1 MSILRNCTLAVCIAA
16 ALATSGRAET
26 KGSLVIGGGAI
37 RFDDEQ
43 VWSQIVD
50 LAGGRGAK
58 IAIFPTASSNPERV
72 GGRIIETFKKAGAD
86 AFLVPVAM
94 KNIGVD
100 YHQVIVDPKWIERVR
115 SAGGVYFT
123 GGEQDRIVRALRSE
137 DGKNS
142 PILEAVWDVYRHGGV
157 VAGSS
162 AGAAVMS
169 RVMYREAEY
178 VLPTLQH
185 GVKMGKEIG
194 PGLGFIGDSW
204 FVEQHCL
211 TRGRFARALVV
222 MQSQGIKYGV
232 GVDENTALVI
242 RGGKELKVIGYKG
255 AIVLDLSQAS
265 SDPAIKAFNLKN
277 VRLTYL
283 DRGDSIDLETLKV
296 TPSPEKEDGIVLN
309 AESPDFHPFYDRT
322 LFTNDVLGN
331 TTLIDLLSK
340 LIDNKQ
346 SEAIG
351 LAFDGFFAKTQAAQ
365 GFEFRFYRSK
375 DSRGWLTEAFGGE
388 DYTVANIHLDIRP
401 IDVVASFYKPVDRE
415 PAPVQPETQ
424 TSDQL
429 ARAAEEG
436 GLNST
441 RNATAAKAPSK

>member
-1 MSILRNCTLAVCIAA
+1 
-16 ALATSGRAET
+16 
-26 KGSLVIGGGAI
+26 
-37 RFDDEQ
+37 
-43 VWSQIVD
+43 
-50 LAGGRGAK
+50 
-58 IAIFPTASSNPERV
+58 
-72 GGRIIETFKKAGAD
+72 
-86 AFLVPVAM
+86 M

-123 GGEQDRIVRALRSE
+123 GGEQDRIVRALRTAE
-137 DGKNS
+137 GQNT
-142 PILEAVWDVYRHGGV
+142 PILDAVWEVYRRGGV

-169 RVMYREAEY
+169 RVMYRDAEF

-185 GVKMGKEIG
+185 GVTMGKEIA
-194 PGLGFIGDSW
+194 PGLGFIGNSW

-222 MQSQGIKYGV
+222 MHSQGFKFGI

-255 AIVLDLSQAS
+255 AVVLDLSQAS
-265 SDPAIKAFNLKN
+265 RDPAVKAFNLKN

-283 DRGDSIDLETLKV
+283 DRGDKIDLETLVV

-331 TTLIDLLSK
+331 TTLVDVLTK
-340 LIDNKQ
+340 LMDNKQ

-351 LAFDGFFAKTQAAQ
+351 LAFDGFFAKTQATQ
-365 GFEFRFYRSK
+365 GFEFRFYRAK

-388 DYTVANIHLDIRP
+388 DYTVSNIHLDIRP
-401 IDVVASFYKPVDRE
+401 IDVVASFYKPVDRQPLAE
-415 PAPVQPETQ
+415 VQERK
-424 TSDQL
+424 S
-429 ARAAEEG
+429 RRRKG
-436 GLNST
+436 N
-441 RNATAAKAPSK
+441 

>member
-1 MSILRNCTLAVCIAA
+1 MRMLRTCTLAVCIAA
-16 ALATSGRAET
+16 AVATSGRAET

-37 RFDDEQ
+37 RFDDAQ

-58 IAIFPTASSNPERV
+58 IAIFPTASGNPQLV
-72 GGRIIETFKKAGAD
+72 GDRLIETFKKAGAE

-100 YHQVIVDPKWIERVR
+100 YHQVIVDPQWIERVR

-123 GGEQDRIVRALRSE
+123 GGEQDRIVRALRTAE
-137 DGKNS
+137 GQNTPLLD
-142 PILEAVWDVYRHGGV
+142 AVWDVYRRGGV

-169 RVMYREAEY
+169 RVMYRDAEF

-185 GVKMGKEIG
+185 GVTMGKEIG
-194 PGLGFIGDSW
+194 PGLGFIGNSW

-222 MQSQGIKYGV
+222 MQSQGFKFGV

-255 AIVLDLSQAS
+255 AVVLDLSQAS
-265 SDPAIKAFNLKN
+265 RDPAVKAFNLKN

-283 DRGDSIDLETLKV
+283 DRGDKIDLETLQV
-296 TPSPEKEDGIVLN
+296 TPSPEKADGIVLN
-309 AESPDFHPFYDRT
+309 AESPDFHPFYDRM

-331 TTLIDLLSK
+331 TTLIDVLTK
-340 LIDNKQ
+340 LMDNKQ

-351 LAFDGFFAKTQAAQ
+351 LAFDGFFAKTQATQ
-365 GFEFRFYRSK
+365 GFEFRFYRA
-375 DSRGWLTEAFGGE
+375 RIA
-388 DYTVANIHLDIRP
+388 
-401 IDVVASFYKPVDRE
+401 VV
-415 PAPVQPETQ
+415 
-424 TSDQL
+424 
-429 ARAAEEG
+429 G
-436 GLNST
+436 
-441 RNATAAKAPSK
+441 